1 MNGACVDGEPP
12 LLAAAALA
20 TDASCMCQTTATPQR
35 AIKSKRAIQQAL
47 LSRSST
53 RQQSLTSELQ
63 QHDVQLRK
71 LFCIVIL
78 LLQLYIIITI
88 VCVQVI

>member
-1 MNGACVDGEPP
+1 MISRYLPLVPALSLIALAPGAMNGACVDGEPP

-35 AIKSKRAIQQAL
+35 AIKSKGAIQQAL

-53 RQQSLTSELQ
+53 R
-63 QHDVQLRK
+63 
-71 LFCIVIL
+71 
-78 LLQLYIIITI
+78 
-88 VCVQVI
+88 